1 MNHQSEFPYT
11 FFEFL
16 NRNTMKSSQNT
27 FYKDIT
33 GTLDEIIREVRKL
46 IREGSARSL
55 IIKNKEG
62 RVLFQTQLTVG
73 VAGTALFTVMAP
85 FISALTMFVLFANDV
100 QVIVEKDQKDTDPET
115 DEYEVD
121 GEIIDIEDEEEENN
135 AGENDIEEDKKE

>member
-1 MNHQSEFPYT
+1 
-11 FFEFL
+11 
-16 NRNTMKSSQNT
+16 MKSSQNT

>member
-1 MNHQSEFPYT
+1 
-11 FFEFL
+11 
-16 NRNTMKSSQNT
+16 MKSSQNT

-46 IREGSARSL
+46 MREGNARSL

-62 RVLFQTQLTVG
+62 RVLFQTHLTVG

-100 QVIVEKDQKDTDPET
+100 QVIVEKDKEDTDPDI
-115 DEYEVD
+115 DENEVD
-121 GEIIDIEDEEEENN
+121 GEIIDIVDEEENN
-135 AGENDIEEDKKE
+135 ARENDNNEEDKKE